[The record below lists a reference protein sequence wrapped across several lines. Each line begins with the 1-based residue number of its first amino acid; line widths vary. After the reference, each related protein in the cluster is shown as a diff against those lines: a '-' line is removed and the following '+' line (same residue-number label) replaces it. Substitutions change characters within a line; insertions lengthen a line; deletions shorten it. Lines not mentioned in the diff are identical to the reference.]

1 MLICASDSYSPSII
15 LYVSHVNSE
24 SAFNWCIIWSKSTI
38 AIHVHLLC
46 RSQSNLH
53 TRVQAKKK
61 CVACDVRANASR
73 MYVYMCICVIYIH
86 TEMETRLRKQ
96 ATCQGKRQNVDT
108 WCNKGQFAKKGQAN
122 EFVYICPSFKKC
134 KSKLNYFNK

>member
-24 SAFNWCIIWSKSTI
+24 SDFNWCIIWSKSTI

-53 TRVQAKKK
+53 TRVQAKKNVLHVT
-61 CVACDVRANASR
+61 CVLMRLGC
-73 MYVYMCICVIYIH
+73 MCTCVFVSFIS
-86 TEMETRLRKQ
+86 TQKWKQ
-96 ATCQGKRQNVDT
+96 G
-108 WCNKGQFAKKGQAN
+108 
-122 EFVYICPSFKKC
+122 
-134 KSKLNYFNK
+134 